1 MKTTQGRQLIALL
14 KKRGMTT
21 MELQQTWLSTCP
33 WKRIAEQLTEKEQL
47 IKTKRER
54 LGRRWVYV
62 YRVVASKAK
71 RG

>member
-21 MELQQTWLSTCP
+21 MDLQHAWISTCP

-47 IKTKRER
+47 IKTKRYPDN
-54 LGRRWVYV
+54 GRWYYV
-62 YRVVASKAK
+62 YRVVASKT
-71 RG
+71 RSW

>member
-1 MKTTQGRQLIALL
+1 MKTTQGRKLIALL

-21 MELQQTWLSTCP
+21 LEMQLECISTCP
-33 WKRIAEQLTEKEQL
+33 WKRVSEHLLPHEEL
-47 IKTKRER
+47 IKTKRYPDN
-54 LGRRWVYV
+54 GRWYYV

>member
-1 MKTTQGRQLIALL
+1 MKTTQGRKLIALL

-21 MELQQTWLSTCP
+21 LELQQAGISTCP
-33 WKRIAEQLTEKEQL
+33 WKRINEHLRPDEELLK
-47 IKTKRER
+47 IKHYPYG
-54 LGRRWVYV
+54 GRWYYV